1 MPTKF
6 TSIEARLNGALDY
19 MWAVTGKIDPEKFAV
34 GVSHAGWEELG
45 GNPKTPR
52 IEFTR
57 SGKTFEV
64 LRISGLTDDAVAFIW
79 L

>member
-1 MPTKF
+1 MPGKHTA
-6 TSIEARLNGALDY
+6 IEARINGALDY
-19 MWAVTGKIDPEKFAV
+19 IWAVTGKIDPEKFAV
-34 GVSHAGWEELG
+34 GVSNSGWEELG
-45 GNPKTPR
+45 GNPKTPK

-64 LRISGLTDDAVAFIW
+64 LRIAGLTDAAVAFIW